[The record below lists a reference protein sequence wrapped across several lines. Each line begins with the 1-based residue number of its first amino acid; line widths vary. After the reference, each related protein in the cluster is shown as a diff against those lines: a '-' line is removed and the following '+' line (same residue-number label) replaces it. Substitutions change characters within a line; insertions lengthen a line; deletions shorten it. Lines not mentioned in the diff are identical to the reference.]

1 MEGRSWLPSDTGPG
15 LCVQSLP
22 VWAIRQVE
30 RSAWLCPLLSLHRL
44 QIRWRS
50 SASDSGPLSTSP
62 HGPGRRVSTH
72 LCVSLQKTVRGLP
85 ARCSGGV
92 PAGVGAGCVT
102 GPLAELSAL
111 WAVSRGAGRLLLVR
125 GCTVV
130 GGIPTSGSDGSCAC
144 GVPTALGDCHSP
156 RRKPTPA
163 PGPGCGL

>member
-1 MEGRSWLPSDTGPG
+1 MALEPGVAITALEDAKGREQGQAGGSVQGPLWKEGHGCRPTLG
-15 LCVQSLP
+15 LGFVSLP
-22 VWAIRQVE
+22 VWAIQQVE

-72 LCVSLQKTVRGLP
+72 LCVNLQKTVCGLP
-85 ARCSGGV
+85 AHCSGGV

-111 WAVSRGAGRLLLVR
+111 WAVS
-125 GCTVV
+125 
-130 GGIPTSGSDGSCAC
+130 
-144 GVPTALGDCHSP
+144 
-156 RRKPTPA
+156 
-163 PGPGCGL
+163 